1 VKKNFSFEV
10 NFSVREILD
19 AEINAQRRESDD
31 GTELFYKFIL
41 IRVDLKDNPQLDDN

>member
-1 VKKNFSFEV
+1 V

-19 AEINAQRRESDD
+19 AEMNSQRDESE
-31 GTELFYKFIL
+31 GRAFFILFIL